1 MKSTGIVRR
10 IDSFGRVVLPME
22 LRKLMD
28 LHQDTAVELFVDG
41 ENIILHKY
49 NPACIFCGSFNGAK
63 LFEQPWQT
71 VLTVYILAVTRCV
84 LCDDDYLFYA
94 VFCHLT
100 RLGKNVID

>member
-49 NPACIFCGSFNGAK
+49 NPACIFFNGAK
-63 LFEQPWQT
+63 LFE
-71 VLTVYILAVTRCV
+71 
-84 LCDDDYLFYA
+84 
-94 VFCHLT
+94 
-100 RLGKNVID
+100 GKLICEDCARRIGNLNG

>member
-49 NPACIFCGSFNGAK
+49 NPACIFCGSFNGEK
-63 LFEQPWQT
+63 LFE
-71 VLTVYILAVTRCV
+71 
-84 LCDDDYLFYA
+84 
-94 VFCHLT
+94 
-100 RLGKNVID
+100 GKLICEDCARRIGNLNG

>member
-63 LFEQPWQT
+63 LFE
-71 VLTVYILAVTRCV
+71 VKLICEDCAIRIGNLN
-84 LCDDDYLFYA
+84 
-94 VFCHLT
+94 
-100 RLGKNVID
+100 G

>member
-1 MKSTGIVRR
+1 MKSTGMVRR

-63 LFEQPWQT
+63 HFE
-71 VLTVYILAVTRCV
+71 
-84 LCDDDYLFYA
+84 
-94 VFCHLT
+94 
-100 RLGKNVID
+100 GKLICEDCARRIGNLNG

>member
-22 LRKLMD
+22 

-63 LFEQPWQT
+63 LFE
-71 VLTVYILAVTRCV
+71 
-84 LCDDDYLFYA
+84 
-94 VFCHLT
+94 
-100 RLGKNVID
+100 GKLICEDCARRIGNLNG

>member
-49 NPACIFCGSFNGAK
+49 NPACIAAASTAQSSLKASSFAK
-63 LFEQPWQT
+63 TAQEESAI
-71 VLTVYILAVTRCV
+71 LTA
-84 LCDDDYLFYA
+84 D
-94 VFCHLT
+94 CHE
-100 RLGKNVID
+100 NH

>member
-10 IDSFGRVVLPME
+10 LDSFGRVVLPME

-63 LFEQPWQT
+63 LFE
-71 VLTVYILAVTRCV
+71 
-84 LCDDDYLFYA
+84 
-94 VFCHLT
+94 
-100 RLGKNVID
+100 GKLICEDCARRIGNLNG